1 MLNEICSST
10 GNHFQRQ
17 ASAQSFRSETND
29 RCFHFLAIWCT
40 STSTISR
47 LSPIY
52 AFPICTEIAST
63 NGFSVRMSTLRARRA
78 WVLLI
83 AYFRLAQS
91 IVRRSSYSYSSLSI
105 GSPSCSSCQPAFLYA
120 FTLRLSFAP
129 ALPCVA
135 PAFRPIT
142 TLPPISCTRTTSLF
156 SRFGTVGG
164 LLRLICLVVILAHAL
179 HALSQL
185 ARLSFDPHLDVR
197 LARSFFQLCGCIW
210 TMCVVIHRFLMTV

>member
-52 AFPICTEIAST
+52 AFPICTEIAFT
-63 NGFSVRMSTLRARRA
+63 DGFSVRMSTLRARRA

-91 IVRRSSYSYSSLSI
+91 IVRRSSSSYSYSPYRFAHPRVLPVKLRFSTHL
-105 GSPSCSSCQPAFLYA
+105 PYA
-120 FTLRLSFAP
+120 CPLHLHSHVWRLRS
-129 ALPCVA
+129 
-135 PAFRPIT
+135 
-142 TLPPISCTRTTSLF
+142 
-156 SRFGTVGG
+156 
-164 LLRLICLVVILAHAL
+164 
-179 HALSQL
+179 
-185 ARLSFDPHLDVR
+185 VR
-197 LARSFFQLCGCIW
+197 
-210 TMCVVIHRFLMTV
+210 